1 VTPRLLALVLIAL
14 SAPGADF
21 ASLQHKGYVSDF
33 AGVIKPESARRLA
46 AYCARLERATGAQ
59 LAFVTVPALD
69 GEPAAD
75 VANLLFRKWGI
86 GQKGENNGALFLLS
100 IQDRKSRLE
109 VGYGLE
115 PVIPD
120 GAAGEMLRHMRPAL
134 RRGDYGAALE
144 TAAAELGERITR
156 AKNVDLPAQ
165 DVRRERKRRGTA
177 APIAAL
183 AAVMIALMV
192 AGIGARRNY
201 ARNRYMPG
209 PRAGDMLAGMVIGS
223 LLNSGHRSRGGGGFG
238 GYDSGDSFG
247 GFGGGD
253 SGGGG
258 ASSDW

>member
-1 VTPRLLALVLIAL
+1 MTLRLLAFSIWSLA
-14 SAPGADF
+14 AFAADF
-21 ASLQHKGYVSDF
+21 ASLKHQGYVSDF
-33 AGVIKPESARRLA
+33 AGALDAGAKRRLSS
-46 AYCARLERATGAQ
+46 YCARLEQATGAQ
-59 LAFVTVPALD
+59 LAFVTLPTLD
-69 GEPAAD
+69 GEPVED
-75 VANLLFRKWGI
+75 VADLLFRKWGI
-86 GQKGENNGALFLLS
+86 GKKGEDNGVLFLLS
-100 IQDRKSRLE
+100 IQDRKSRLQ

-115 PVIPD
+115 AFIPD

-144 TAAAELGERITR
+144 TAAAELGERIAK
-156 AKNVDLPAQ
+156 AKNVELPAQ
-165 DVRRERKRRGTA
+165 EVRREKKRRGTA
-177 APIAAL
+177 FPIAAI
-183 AAVMIALMV
+183 AAVGIAMMV
-192 AGIGARRNY
+192 LSLGARRNY

-209 PRAGDMLAGMVIGS
+209 PRPGDMLAGMVIGS